1 MEPAV
6 PPLELDMRGRPC
18 PVPIIEAAKV
28 LRGLLPGG
36 QLVVHGTD
44 PALAPDLEA
53 FCESAGH
60 RLLWLKRDGA
70 LTSGCIVKGRVEA
83 E

>member
-1 MEPAV
+1 MEPAG

-18 PVPIIEAAKV
+18 PVPIIEAAKA
-28 LRGLLPGG
+28 LLGLSPGG
-36 QLVVHGTD
+36 RLVVHGTD
-44 PALAPDLEA
+44 PALGPDLEA
-53 FCESAGH
+53 FCSSAGH

-70 LTSGCIVKGRVEA
+70 LTSGCIAKGPAEA